1 MHFHLFFQ
9 YLFDFLDALIM
20 QQTSPEDAYNKFDEL
35 ASKHTETLRK
45 LTKQVQEARQGHD
58 DEMVKK
64 AVTDYEDVLE
74 RYPKDLK

>member
-1 MHFHLFFQ
+1 
-9 YLFDFLDALIM
+9 LFDFLDAMIM
-20 QQTSPEDAYNKFDEL
+20 QQTSPEDAYNKLDEL

-45 LTKQVQEARQGHD
+45 LTKQVQEARHAHD

-74 RYPKDLK
+74 R

>member
-1 MHFHLFFQ
+1 MQ

-35 ASKHTETLRK
+35 ASRHTETLRK
-45 LTKQVQEARQGHD
+45 LTKQVQEARQSHD

-64 AVTDYEDVLE
+64 AVNDYEDVLE
-74 RYPKDLK
+74 K

>member
-1 MHFHLFFQ
+1 LQ

-35 ASKHTETLRK
+35 ASRHTETLRK
-45 LTKQVQEARQGHD
+45 LTKQVQEARQSHD

-64 AVTDYEDVLE
+64 AVNDYEDVLE
-74 RYPKDLK
+74 K